1 MFIVLLLTSLVV
13 AFLCTR
19 ILQPSVRDC
28 PSSEPLQSATG
39 FEVWRSVR
47 DIIIMN
53 IWIFQAWILEQQQR
67 RGRIARACSRA
78 GQQIKTRQIKNQ
90 MFNFNEEHRLLFCIQ
105 PKVSSQ
111 YLKLFNIQC
120 LANKLNGSHGQ
131 IQFGGDGVAP
141 FLLFYDS
148 EMTFS
153 GWVIHMVEPFCE
165 LGRKF
170 QPRKS
175 VETW

>member
-1 MFIVLLLTSLVV
+1 MFIVLLFTSLVV

-28 PSSEPLQSATG
+28 PSSESSQSATG

-78 GQQIKTRQIKNQ
+78 GLQIKTRQIKNQ

-120 LANKLNGSHGQ
+120 LANKLNDIFRLGHPHG
-131 IQFGGDGVAP
+131 
-141 FLLFYDS
+141 
-148 EMTFS
+148 
-153 GWVIHMVEPFCE
+153 
-165 LGRKF
+165 
-170 QPRKS
+170 
-175 VETW
+175 